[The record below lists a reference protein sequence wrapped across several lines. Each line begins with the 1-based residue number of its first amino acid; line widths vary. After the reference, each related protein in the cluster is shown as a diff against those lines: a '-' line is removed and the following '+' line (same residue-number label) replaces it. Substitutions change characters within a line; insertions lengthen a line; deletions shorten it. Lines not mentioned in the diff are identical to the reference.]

1 MPKINIYLPD
11 DLAAAVKAAGIPV
24 SAVCQR
30 ALTEAVAEVDG
41 PLTGTADPEG
51 ATGQPPALTRFT
63 QRARRAIELAR
74 QRAESEDRTPDSL
87 DVVRGLI
94 TEGGSLAL
102 VVLKTID
109 VDPDD
114 LLSESEATYRTSK
127 RGKASMPSTLDEV
140 LQRALAEATEL
151 GHNYIGCEHLLL
163 ALAAGPAADPVAQ
176 TLHTLGIDQD
186 RARSSVRAALSGIN
200 YAQGNAMLS
209 GLGSPVKS
217 ILEEIRQRLSR
228 LEPPAGRASRDTDS
242 TE

>member
-30 ALTEAVAEVDG
+30 ALTEAVAEVDA
-41 PLTGTADPEG
+41 PLADPPDAAG
-51 ATGQPPALTRFT
+51 ATGQSPALSRFT
-63 QRARRAIELAR
+63 QRARRAIELAK

-114 LLSESEATYRTSK
+114 LLSESEANYRTSK
-127 RGKASMPSTLDEV
+127 RGKASTPSTLDEV
-140 LQRALAEATEL
+140 LQAAHDEALGL

-163 ALAAGPAADPVAQ
+163 ALAAGPATDPVAQ

-186 RARSSVRAALSGIN
+186 RARSAVRAALSGIN

-209 GLGSPVKS
+209 GLSSPVKS

-228 LEPPAGRASRDTDS
+228 LEPPAGPGPRGNDQSD
-242 TE
+242 